1 MIERGTGRTSG
12 LTDWH
17 LMDVNSMWACLQD
30 HETDNHWKQV
40 AGWRKVCDL
49 AQIHLSR
56 LQEYRRGLA
65 EAWPPET
72 SAASRTYLAEL
83 DELIDKVQRTH
94 NAAAANYTALSAAT
108 QAIGTTRAALR
119 KIHEEYATKSQ
130 QKQAFESM
138 AADPKAVMGNR
149 VTEAPVTDA
158 DLERLN
164 VQARA
169 AMFNLS
175 GELQQ
180 AQATLQK
187 PPPPPRRP
195 GHQPNDPDV
204 YGTGTQSPIIPPVV
218 AVPMAPAAR
227 LQTSKPASVGPTPLQ
242 TTSGVGPILGG
253 IGSGSTPTTANLNLP
268 GFTNPSPAP
277 PGAPAGLPS
286 NIPIR
291 PVGGISPHPQAGSVG
306 TPLGGNEKPPQR
318 PRPPTTPH
326 PMPPGGLIGGSP
338 GIGLNQPGAGSGSP
352 RRVNPIGG
360 VIGGG
365 GAGTA
370 PSGGAGSRPGVGRGF
385 SAAQSF
391 PPLGGAPGLAGPAGA
406 QPNPVRPSGRKQ
418 PENSS
423 PYWDPDNPWETDEGV
438 APVVRPAD
446 DEGNIDPGPAIGFTR

>member
-49 AQIHLSR
+49 AQTHLSR

-72 SAASRTYLAEL
+72 SAASSTYLAEL

-108 QAIGTTRAALR
+108 QAIGTTRGALR
-119 KIHEEYATKSQ
+119 KIHEEYAAKSH

-187 PPPPPRRP
+187 PPPPPSLRV
-195 GHQPNDPDV
+195 DEKV
-204 YGTGTQSPIIPPVV
+204 TATTAEIAPIIPPIITAPSRLTGQISPIDRSSSNPRAERMPTTTGIGPVLGGV
-218 AVPMAPAAR
+218 SAVIPSVQDVPRPQQLPHASQASSPGMPANLGHITAGPR
-227 LQTSKPASVGPTPLQ
+227 AVGPPVDKRGATDPPKPSGSRGIGTTPTATPRQMPPSGFIGGTPGL
-242 TTSGVGPILGG
+242 GVGQ
-253 IGSGSTPTTANLNLP
+253 
-268 GFTNPSPAP
+268 
-277 PGAPAGLPS
+277 PS
-286 NIPIR
+286 N
-291 PVGGISPHPQAGSVG
+291 G
-306 TPLGGNEKPPQR
+306 
-318 PRPPTTPH
+318 PT
-326 PMPPGGLIGGSP
+326 
-338 GIGLNQPGAGSGSP
+338 SP

-365 GAGTA
+365 SAGTA
-370 PSGGAGSRPGVGRGF
+370 PTGGAGSRPSAPRALGGVNGM
-385 SAAQSF
+385 A
-391 PPLGGAPGLAGPAGA
+391 PIGGAPGTGVNWTSSNDPARPRRRD
-406 QPNPVRPSGRKQ
+406 PNNGDGKPTC
-418 PENSS
+418 
-423 PYWDPDNPWETDEGV
+423 WDPDNPWRTEQGV
-438 APVVRPAD
+438 APVVLPP
-446 DEGNIDPGPAIGFTR
+446 DEDGPIDPGPALGLPR

>member
-1 MIERGTGRTSG
+1 MIKRDSGRTSG

-49 AQIHLSR
+49 AQTHLSR

-72 SAASRTYLAEL
+72 SAASSTYLAEL

-130 QKQAFESM
+130 KKQAYESM

-149 VTEAPVTDA
+149 VTESPVSDA

-187 PPPPPRRP
+187 PPAAPRSNP
-195 GHQPNDPDV
+195 GIDQSDSDV
-204 YGTGTQSPIIPPVV
+204 YNAAPVIPPVV
-218 AVPMAPAAR
+218 PVPLAPTLRIKPSTVASQAG
-227 LQTSKPASVGPTPLQ
+227 TSASA
-242 TTSGVGPILGG
+242 GVGPVLGG
-253 IGSGSTPTTANLNLP
+253 AGGVLASGPTTPLPPVSTTFPTQLGSTP
-268 GFTNPSPAP
+268 GFA
-277 PGAPAGLPS
+277 GAPALPPV
-286 NIPIR
+286 IPARGDR
-291 PVGGISPHPQAGSVG
+291 P
-306 TPLGGNEKPPQR
+306 KPPRSQPYPAHPAGNGTGAKGSPATS
-318 PRPPTTPH
+318 PR
-326 PMPPGGLIGGSP
+326 PMPPGGLIGGAP
-338 GIGLNQPGAGSGSP
+338 GMGLGQPGASDSQP
-352 RRVNPIGG
+352 RRINPVGG
-360 VIGGG
+360 LIGGG
-365 GAGTA
+365 GAGTG
-370 PSGGAGSRPGVGRGF
+370 PTGGAGSRPGGSRG
-385 SAAQSF
+385 SSNLHGM
-391 PPLGGAPGLAGPAGA
+391 PPFGAGFNGGTGIS
-406 QPNPVRPSGRKQ
+406 PSGIASTRRDARGV
-418 PENSS
+418 PGETENR
-423 PYWDPDNPWETDEGV
+423 WDPDHPWETSEGL
-438 APVVRPAD
+438 PPIVRPPNE
-446 DEGNIDPGPAIGFTR
+446 EGPVDPGPAIGLDR